1 MFQFKMFAVF
11 HFPEN
16 VGDFYTGKI
25 SKCVIHMFNVEKEHT
40 CLTHKKSTCVNYNVH
55 NYIIHM

>member
-1 MFQFKMFAVF
+1 MFQFKMFAAF

-16 VGDFYTGKI
+16 VGDFYTGKM

-40 CLTHKKSTCVNYNVH
+40 CLTHKKSTCVE
-55 NYIIHM
+55 HMY